1 MKATGN
7 PVTAEPLMKL
17 WVHIGL
23 IFWMS
28 VLAPV
33 VAQTSSPSLTIIFTA
48 NINAALD
55 DCGCS
60 DSTVGGLNRVKT
72 VVDDLRQQY
81 PGAILLDGGDM
92 LASYSQ
98 PELNRTV
105 LNLLPDFQYDGMAVG
120 DQELV
125 EGWEFFKQAVAQLPL
140 RLHNL
145 TQASGVVLPG
155 LQRTVTIRGMPV
167 LFITSPRAFDFI
179 EPGKLQMTPIEKVAQ
194 QPLPPVVVLHGDV
207 AEARLLARA
216 PKPPVVVL
224 VGHDQQFGV
233 FRERGTTIVA
243 MGSEGEHVAVVQIFN
258 VAERNVQVAFIPVDR
273 QVIPDAAVNQVIEQ
287 FYQKINGN

>member
-17 WVHIGL
+17 WVHFGL

-145 TQASGVVLPG
+145 TQASGAVLPD

-167 LFITSPRAFDFI
+167 LFITSLRAFDFI

-194 QPLPPVVVLHGDV
+194 YPLPPVVVLHGDI

-216 PKPPVVVL
+216 PQPPVVVL

-273 QVIPDAAVNQVIEQ
+273 QVIPDAVVNQVIEQ